1 MSLIKIY
8 IHNLR
13 IHCMLSKKEREYL
26 SGKLNLSNNYQRKI
40 EHSIRKKLGVFRE
53 LELPLLR
60 RSEVIGGEASYLG
73 KLTSCQSGLTPR
85 KETRLFL
92 TKNHNGIT
100 KFGNAAGISGSCST
114 TLGTKFYLFFFV
126 FFLNLLAAN
135 GIIMPSD
142 PITAS
147 KIIVK

>member
-1 MSLIKIY
+1 
-8 IHNLR
+8 
-13 IHCMLSKKEREYL
+13 MLSKKEREYL

-85 KETRLFL
+85 NQSGSFHTKNDYSL
-92 TKNHNGIT
+92 TKFSKEIT
-100 KFGNAAGISGSCST
+100 KT
-114 TLGTKFYLFFFV
+114 V
-126 FFLNLLAAN
+126 
-135 GIIMPSD
+135 II
-142 PITAS
+142 
-147 KIIVK
+147 

>member
-1 MSLIKIY
+1 MFMPTPFLINLIKIY
-8 IHNLR
+8 IHNLC

-73 KLTSCQSGLTPR
+73 KLTSCQSGLTP
-85 KETRLFL
+85 
-92 TKNHNGIT
+92 
-100 KFGNAAGISGSCST
+100 
-114 TLGTKFYLFFFV
+114 
-126 FFLNLLAAN
+126 LNL
-135 GIIMPSD
+135 SF
-142 PITAS
+142 
-147 KIIVK
+147 KISVI

>member
-8 IHNLR
+8 IQNPRNHF
-13 IHCMLSKKEREYL
+13 MLSKKEREYL
-26 SGKLNLSNNYQRKI
+26 SGKLNLSNNYHRKI

-60 RSEVIGGEASYLG
+60 RSEVIGGEAAYLG
-73 KLTSCQSGLTPR
+73 KLTSCQSGLTPP

-100 KFGNAAGISGSCST
+100 KFGN
-114 TLGTKFYLFFFV
+114 
-126 FFLNLLAAN
+126 
-135 GIIMPSD
+135 
-142 PITAS
+142 TAQY
-147 KIIVK
+147 